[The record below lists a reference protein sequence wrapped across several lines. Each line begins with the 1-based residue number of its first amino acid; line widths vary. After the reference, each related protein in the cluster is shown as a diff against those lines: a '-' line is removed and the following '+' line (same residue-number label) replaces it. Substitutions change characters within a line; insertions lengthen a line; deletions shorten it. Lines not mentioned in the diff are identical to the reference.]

1 MSSDIENAVNDY
13 SIPNDAS
20 KVRVSKHVDGSWS
33 VVYSCDVES
42 YDSESLRRLG
52 PGKFRLQCLGG
63 DGKYMAGTS
72 FVYSVSDV
80 SQQSTDASKS
90 LSDALRT
97 MLASEGRVSLSL
109 LKEYSN
115 IVNIQTKAFP
125 KALEALTNV
134 VAGIKDRE
142 DALQA
147 AIKDKDEE
155 IARLRSDTD
164 SSKWDAITGAIEAFK
179 EVKSADIG
187 EFAKHINDAPEP
199 VLKMGLGKLM
209 SNLTPERKRL
219 VSSIISGN
227 SGQKSSVKGSISVL
241 DSISGNESDVYN
253 ATEQE
258 MRLSVVEA
266 LVIAAFETDTV
277 YAADIAQAVYDK
289 L

>member
-1 MSSDIENAVNDY
+1 
-13 SIPNDAS
+13 
-20 KVRVSKHVDGSWS
+20 
-33 VVYSCDVES
+33 
-42 YDSESLRRLG
+42 
-52 PGKFRLQCLGG
+52 
-63 DGKYMAGTS
+63 
-72 FVYSVSDV
+72 
-80 SQQSTDASKS
+80 
-90 LSDALRT
+90 